1 MTPATSYDDLP
12 PGITDQTRYY
22 TNAYIVRDGR
32 ILLGRKKRGIGLNY
46 YNGFGGKVE
55 VGESSV
61 QAARRELEE
70 EAGITAP
77 LVQVGTLLFTKEGI
91 EWTFHINIYR
101 AEEYEGEIVE
111 TEEMRPEWFPIDQI
125 PYGQMWGS
133 DKYWLPLVLSKK
145 PFIGRTDFDADNNLK
160 KWWFG
165 HEYDGGVV
173 SA

>member
-1 MTPATSYDDLP
+1 M
-12 PGITDQTRYY
+12 G
-22 TNAYIVRDGR
+22 NC
-32 ILLGRKKRGIGLNY
+32 LLVYLSLT
-46 YNGFGGKVE
+46 GFYGVEVTMGGKVE
-55 VGESSV
+55 VGESSN

-77 LVQVGTLLFTKEGI
+77 LDQVGTLLFTKEGV
-91 EWTFHINIYR
+91 EWMFHINIYR

-111 TEEMRPEWFPIDQI
+111 TEEMCPEWFPVSRI
-125 PYGQMWGS
+125 PYDRMWGS

-145 PFIGRTDFDADNNLK
+145 PFIGRTDFDADNHLQ

-165 HEYDGGVV
+165 HDGGAV

>member
-12 PGITDQTRYY
+12 PGIT
-22 TNAYIVRDGR
+22 
-32 ILLGRKKRGIGLNY
+32 
-46 YNGFGGKVE
+46 GGKVE

-77 LVQVGTLLFTKEGI
+77 LAQVGTLLFTKEGI
-91 EWTFHINIYR
+91 DWTFHIDIFR